1 VSVSNSTSTVLSVA
15 APVTVLSVAA
25 PATVFF
31 VAVPAAVAG
40 AASFGLASAI
50 QQLATKQVPA
60 SGTLNPRLLLDLV
73 RRPVWV
79 LGIVTVI
86 VGLSLQL
93 VALAFGPLVLVQPL
107 LVTGVLFGAVFS
119 AVLAHRRV
127 DHLVVF
133 GSLGCVAGLSA
144 FLVLARPTGGSAQLE
159 KDGWALVPLAVVL
172 GVSVIVCLAVA
183 GRFSGA
189 VQVAALATAT
199 GVLYGLTAG
208 LMKVITS
215 DFRSGGFA
223 EPFGHP
229 VLYVVC
235 AVGPLGF
242 LLSQNTF
249 QKGTLIA
256 PALAIITIV
265 DPLVGIAIG
274 VSWLGERVSS
284 SPAVLAG
291 ELISVLV
298 LIGSVWLLANRG
310 TQLRREMEQSPQQEA
325 PQGRGAW
332 G

>member
-1 VSVSNSTSTVLSVA
+1 VSQSTS
-15 APVTVLSVAA
+15 
-25 PATVFF
+25 TVFF

-50 QQLATKQVPA
+50 QQRATKQVPTT
-60 SGTLNPRLLLDLV
+60 GTLDPRLLLELV

-79 LGIVTVI
+79 LGIGTVI

-119 AVLAHRRV
+119 ALLAHRRV
-127 DHLVVF
+127 DHLVIL
-133 GSLGCVAGLSA
+133 GSLGAVAGLSA
-144 FLVLARPTGGSAQLE
+144 FLVLARPSGGSTRLE
-159 KDGWALVPLAVVL
+159 QDGWAMLPLALGL
-172 GVSVIVCLAVA
+172 GVTVLVCLAA
-183 GRFSGA
+183 ASRYDGP
-189 VQVAALATAT
+189 VQVAALAAAT

-208 LMKVITS
+208 LMKVVTS
-215 DFRSGGFA
+215 QFRSGGPA
-223 EPFGHP
+223 EVFTHP

-235 AVGPLGF
+235 AVGPMGF

-249 QKGTLIA
+249 QHGTLIA

-265 DPLVGIAIG
+265 DPLVGVAIG
-274 VSWLGERVSS
+274 VSWLGEQVNS

-291 ELISVLV
+291 ELIAVLV
-298 LIGSVWLLANRG
+298 IIGSVALLAHRG
-310 TQLRREMEQSPQQEA
+310 TQLRRELERA
-325 PQGRGAW
+325 PQRGARTAW

>member
-1 VSVSNSTSTVLSVA
+1 MSNSTSTL
-15 APVTVLSVAA
+15 
-25 PATVFF
+25 FF

-50 QQLATKQVPA
+50 QQRATKQVPTT
-60 SGTLNPRLLLDLV
+60 GTLDPRLLVELV

-127 DHLVVF
+127 DRLILL
-133 GSLGCVAGLSA
+133 GSLGSVAGLSA
-144 FLVLARPTGGSAQLE
+144 FLGLARPTGGSTQLE
-159 KDGWALVPLAVVL
+159 QEGWALLPLAIVL
-172 GVSVIVCLAVA
+172 GVSVIVCVAVA
-183 GRFSGA
+183 NRFSGA
-189 VQVAALATAT
+189 VPVAALAAAT
-199 GVLYGLTAG
+199 GILYGVTAG
-208 LMKVITS
+208 LMKVVTS
-215 DFRSGGFA
+215 QFRSGGLA
-223 EPFGHP
+223 EPFMHP

-235 AVGPLGF
+235 VVGPLGF

-249 QKGTLIA
+249 QRGTLIA

-265 DPLVGIAIG
+265 DPLVGVAIG
-274 VSWLGERVSS
+274 VNWLGEQVNT

-291 ELISVLV
+291 ELIAVLI
-298 LIGSVWLLANRG
+298 LIGSVGLLAHRG
-310 TQLRREMEQSPQQEA
+310 TQLRGEMEQSLQRETRQRRA
-325 PQGRGAW
+325 AW